1 MREPIIYHCINCGV
15 CCNRLLIDRQEV
27 RKGLPL
33 LPGEVELFRK
43 DHIRPAYGVGA
54 SPKDPG
60 FEVIAYQMRLNKCP
74 HREFGG
80 CMMHAYRPSICRSY
94 PFVPVISQGLRVV
107 KTFDMTCT
115 ALKDRVGDYAEDSI
129 PIQAASV
136 EVENANYPA
145 IAAITERL
153 LENVDDAWFYNLK
166 TGRWV
171 PFRRLL
177 QPNKFK
183 P

>member
-1 MREPIIYHCINCGV
+1 
-15 CCNRLLIDRQEV
+15 
-27 RKGLPL
+27 
-33 LPGEVELFRK
+33 
-43 DHIRPAYGVGA
+43 
-54 SPKDPG
+54 
-60 FEVIAYQMRLNKCP
+60 
-74 HREFGG
+74 
-80 CMMHAYRPSICRSY
+80 MHAYRPSICRSY

-177 QPNKFK
+177 QSNKFK